1 MMDFATLTRMVL
13 LLIIAANHTCVPP
26 TPTVALSPLFSFL
39 SSALHVCWV
48 ALSPL
53 IPLLSSA
60 LRVCWVVFSLVLS
73 FVVQSCTVAWI
84 VFSFFFGPSSAEDQY
99 FATDV
104 DFTKRRDTPLRR
116 GCHKGKSL
124 SKKER
129 AWRRNQNGFDPF
141 DSSKLANQN
150 HFTPL
155 PIPQFEHAY
164 HKHCPDPWRKMF
176 GGAIRPGFDPKPAP
190 RCHWFW
196 SYSLAQQLVVYLI
209 SNIVIHL
216 LAIFSAVAL
225 YMMVWGVT
233 HVLAPILAPIIHA
246 LVCVTSVLALVISML
261 VFGVSLV
268 LIVLRSVC
276 EYIQN
281 VDECFIVRFLNI
293 VLGTV
298 AFNCPLRSVCEY
310 MRNVDA
316 SFVFRAMPTTK
327 KSKGSSCSS
336 VTSISWTF
344 ICLFFVCFLPTV
356 EGMDGS
362 STATS
367 TYLPIAAATAV
378 GVALRSLFQR

>member
-1 MMDFATLTRMVL
+1 M
-13 LLIIAANHTCVPP
+13 
-26 TPTVALSPLFSFL
+26 
-39 SSALHVCWV
+39 
-48 ALSPL
+48 
-53 IPLLSSA
+53 
-60 LRVCWVVFSLVLS
+60 
-73 FVVQSCTVAWI
+73 
-84 VFSFFFGPSSAEDQY
+84 
-99 FATDV
+99 
-104 DFTKRRDTPLRR
+104 
-116 GCHKGKSL
+116 
-124 SKKER
+124 
-129 AWRRNQNGFDPF
+129 
-141 DSSKLANQN
+141 
-150 HFTPL
+150 
-155 PIPQFEHAY
+155 
-164 HKHCPDPWRKMF
+164 
-176 GGAIRPGFDPKPAP
+176 
-190 RCHWFW
+190 
-196 SYSLAQQLVVYLI
+196 
-209 SNIVIHL
+209 
-216 LAIFSAVAL
+216 AIFSAVAL
-225 YMMVWGVT
+225 YMMVRGVT

-246 LVCVTSVLALVISML
+246 LVCVTSVFALVVSML

-336 VTSISWTF
+336 VTSSSCTF
-344 ICLFFVCFLPTV
+344 VVWLFLVLSFLPSV